1 MKKFLNA
8 TNESGEEILVNP
20 EDVHLNK
27 AGTNM
32 LIATYCESFLNKGDK
47 ACHYEW
53 FRKLIFDPE
62 EKKTVEKI
70 FLQEKERVR
79 AEKKKKNKGL
89 RRKREKI
96 A

>member
-8 TNESGEEILVNP
+8 TNENGQEILVNP

-32 LIATYCESFLNKGDK
+32 LIATYCEKCLDKGDR

-53 FRKLIFDPE
+53 FRRLIFDPE
-62 EKKTVEKI
+62 EKKLVEKI
-70 FLQEKERVR
+70 FLQERERLC
-79 AEKKKKNKGL
+79 ADKKNKDKKL
-89 RRKREKI
+89 RRKREKV